1 MTEYDWTE
9 IRTKAIRAYDET
21 PGRELE
27 AELIQA
33 FEQNPRHIQTILET
47 VAAELQA
54 GASFRSPWAIA
65 RSRAQTTPEPIRAD
79 DKRERDQAIHN
90 AENWVRHGG
99 LILPLEELLRA
110 LFKTADMTPTLA
122 QLEKIEQET
131 RKRPGRP
138 HYDRLLKAQL
148 TMTRKH
154 GPQPI
159 PDSEGDLHAYDTPEL
174 RQRITVLWESLQ
186 DKAHDLEVEAQKRH
200 ETNIRVRQHLKAKPR
215 IPVPDDREP
224 PF

>member
-1 MTEYDWTE
+1 VTEYDWTE
-9 IRTKAIRAYDET
+9 IRTKAIRSYGET

-27 AELIQA
+27 AELVQM

-65 RSRAQTTPEPIRAD
+65 RARAHTIPEPIRATD
-79 DKRERDQAIHN
+79 SSERDQAIHN

-99 LILPLEELLRA
+99 LILPLEELHRA
-110 LFKTADMTPTLA
+110 LFKTADMTPTLQQLEQIEQNTRDRAGRPYYDRLIKA
-122 QLEKIEQET
+122 QLE
-131 RKRPGRP
+131 
-138 HYDRLLKAQL
+138 
-148 TMTRKH
+148 MTRQH

-159 PDSEGDLHAYDTPEL
+159 PDSEGDLHPYDTPEL
-174 RQRITVLWESLQ
+174 RQRITALWESLQ
-186 DKAHDLEVEAQKRH
+186 DKAHDIEAAAQKRH
-200 ETNIRVRQHLKAKPR
+200 QTNIQVRQHLKKKP
-215 IPVPDDREP
+215 PVPTPEREP